1 MEPLK
6 LESRIVL
13 ENKTYEMSEVI
24 KTLYSLPGDK
34 VVAFFNDL
42 SLNIPIRLRR
52 DSIKEVLNDDV
63 LKTREERDTLADELN
78 YRLKLFHE
86 FSDTQ
91 YVNLLSYYNLKENNT
106 SFMELFWLRLIN
118 YMIERGVSEFHINE
132 LFTLA
137 QKHVKKNGFGFSDL
151 KAYNDTLNVLFYD
164 EPEYLDGLAP
174 KKIRPVLFQSSTLV
188 EIREIGLKY
197 GVDVPRRLRKKQ
209 LLEIIFDELEDRNK
223 LNDEIQQTL
232 SKKSVI
238 AIQRFA
244 IDNEIKVSTELKKEE
259 IIEYILENAQQTKES
274 YFKPETSEY
283 HLEVDDR
290 LLNQKVVEKKSK
302 KKQVDVKPE
311 PQVETKVEPVT
322 ETPKKVEEQL
332 EPSKE
337 LTKLAKED
345 VKVVKGKSQPVK
357 ETPKKVEEQ
366 PTPVETK
373 VEQVKEEPKKVEEQP
388 TPVET
393 KVEPVTEAPKKVEA
407 NREQKP
413 KTPKQKV
420 ELTDSLVINT
430 IKYLD
435 DKTFLKNYLTL
446 EGTKK
451 AIKTKGGSRLPL
463 ELRLIGSLFMFI
475 FCVLFRI
482 IKFALIIA
490 TILLLILFVYGSVVH
505 FGNVTALE
513 SINDQINSFEIFGSG
528 ILDHIS
534 NMYEAVFELLGL

>member
-13 ENKTYEMSEVI
+13 DNKQYEMSDVI
-24 KTLYSLPGDK
+24 KTLYSLPAEK
-34 VVAFFNDL
+34 VVSFFNDL
-42 SLNIPIRLRR
+42 SLNIPIRLRM
-52 DSIKEVLNDDV
+52 DTIKEVLNDDV

-106 SFMELFWLRLIN
+106 SFMELFWLRLVN
-118 YMIERGVSEFHINE
+118 YMIERGVSESHINE
-132 LFTLA
+132 LFASA
-137 QKHVKKNGFGFSDL
+137 QKHVKKNGVGFSDL
-151 KAYNDTLNVLFYD
+151 KAYNDTLNILFYD

-209 LLEIIFDELEDRNK
+209 LLDIIFDELEERNK
-223 LNDEIQQTL
+223 LTDELQQTL

-302 KKQVDVKPE
+302 KKQIEVAPE
-311 PQVETKVEPVT
+311 AQVENVVESVK
-322 ETPKKVEEQL
+322 EEPKNVEEQ
-332 EPSKE
+332 
-337 LTKLAKED
+337 TKPVQED
-345 VKVVKGKSQPVK
+345 VKVVETKPQPVK
-357 ETPKKVEEQ
+357 EEPKNADVE

-373 VEQVKEEPKKVEEQP
+373 AEPIKEEPKKVDVEPTPVETKAEPVKEEPKKLEVNK
-388 TPVET
+388 ET
-393 KVEPVTEAPKKVEA
+393 TRKVP
-407 NREQKP
+407 R
-413 KTPKQKV
+413 QKV
-420 ELTDSLVINT
+420 ELTNALVINT
-430 IKYLD
+430 IKYYD
-435 DKTFLKNYLTL
+435 DKSFLKNYLTL
-446 EGTKK
+446 DGTKK
-451 AIKTKGGSRLPL
+451 ATKSKGDKTKDGRLPL

-490 TILLLILFVYGSVVH
+490 TILLLIIFVYGSIVH
-505 FGNVTALE
+505 FGNITALE
-513 SINDQINSFEIFGSG
+513 SVNETINSFEIFGSG
-528 ILDHIS
+528 ILEHIS
-534 NMYEAVFELLGL
+534 NMYEAMFELLGL